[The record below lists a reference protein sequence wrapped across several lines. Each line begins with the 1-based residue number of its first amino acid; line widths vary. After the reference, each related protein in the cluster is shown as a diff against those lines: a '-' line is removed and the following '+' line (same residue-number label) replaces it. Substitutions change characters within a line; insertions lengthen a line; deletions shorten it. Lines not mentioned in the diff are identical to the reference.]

1 MDSESTKSPSDNGA
15 AARREARRKRI
26 LENSNSRLT
35 TITGRDHTDDEIANK
50 IKGLKKNYK

>member
-1 MDSESTKSPSDNGA
+1 MESESTEAIIGDNGA

-35 TITGRDHTDDEIANK
+35 TITGRNHDDEFINK
-50 IKGLKKNYK
+50 INGL